1 MVDLYN
7 IFLAQNGL
15 EKIELRSLDCKDFYY
30 EEYLSNT
37 KIINVDK
44 VMKSLGSLLFVAYLL
59 GLTDLHY
66 DNIMISDDKFIAID
80 CETIFNLGK
89 KRSGENYDLG
99 QSVYGPFI
107 LPFRRVNNYLFS
119 GVGSEDRVFFE
130 NKDYILKVK
139 DTGMSLE
146 EVCTKEVSRSNS
158 SLQGFKLC
166 DYEDMI
172 VQAFTKSYL
181 YFINNRER
189 IIKEIDCV
197 ISNKNHRILKKS
209 TSEYIEA
216 LTKSYNP
223 FLMIDTSERIKF
235 FKNKKK
241 FDKTEIDALMDNFI
255 PTFFEEIKVDRAYYD
270 KFSKSD
276 LSVQIKLIKSSL
288 AFELFEKVG
297 GDKEN
302 NSFAYE
308 KDYYAYLYEELIDQ
322 GQESFWVD
330 IVNYKLNDKEIT
342 ELIKTPDTIYAGKSG
357 ICLFL
362 LEYAYRNNILAKETK
377 IHKLMDHIYASFLN
391 LVENKNSSCGI
402 YDGAAGIFYLVYS
415 YHKYTKALDIEK
427 LFSGLYTVISNV
439 KFDRQIDIISGQAG
453 LLKLLIFLW
462 DDGWK
467 DERIKDGISTIQ
479 NNLLS
484 EVKDM
489 DSFLEK
495 NKYLGYSHGLV
506 GIVSVLAQTY
516 PINKIPAIKEI
527 VEKLILYLESLMD
540 TEKGIPSTREKT
552 DYYNSWCH
560 GNSGILLGLFNIYKV
575 FKDDRILKLIKKL
588 LEILVEDS
596 AYNFKLCHGNLGN
609 FLICFNVASYF
620 DDFYYKD
627 LFRSKLDLLVR
638 KISKE
643 NFKYYNKNIM
653 VGISGLYYW
662 KMLDWDMQEKLDM
675 I

>member
-1 MVDLYN
+1 MSNETAGEHFTPREVIRLMVAILFDP
-7 IFLAQNGL
+7 
-15 EKIELRSLDCKDFYY
+15 DM
-30 EEYLSNT
+30 
-37 KIINVDK
+37 DK
-44 VMKSLGSLLFVAYLL
+44 
-59 GLTDLHY
+59 
-66 DNIMISDDKFIAID
+66 
-80 CETIFNLGK
+80 
-89 KRSGENYDLG
+89 
-99 QSVYGPFI
+99 
-107 LPFRRVNNYLFS
+107 
-119 GVGSEDRVFFE
+119 
-130 NKDYILKVK
+130 
-139 DTGMSLE
+139 
-146 EVCTKEVSRSNS
+146 
-158 SLQGFKLC
+158 
-166 DYEDMI
+166 
-172 VQAFTKSYL
+172 
-181 YFINNRER
+181 
-189 IIKEIDCV
+189 
-197 ISNKNHRILKKS
+197 
-209 TSEYIEA
+209 
-216 LTKSYNP
+216 
-223 FLMIDTSERIKF
+223 
-235 FKNKKK
+235 
-241 FDKTEIDALMDNFI
+241 
-255 PTFFEEIKVDRAYYD
+255 
-270 KFSKSD
+270 
-276 LSVQIKLIKSSL
+276 
-288 AFELFEKVG
+288 
-297 GDKEN
+297 
-302 NSFAYE
+302 
-308 KDYYAYLYEELIDQ
+308 
-322 GQESFWVD
+322 
-330 IVNYKLNDKEIT
+330 IT
-342 ELIKTPDTIYAGKSG
+342 EPS
-357 ICLFL
+357 FM
-362 LEYAYRNNILAKETK
+362 AK
-377 IHKLMDHIYASFLN
+377 L
-391 LVENKNSSCGI
+391 
-402 YDGAAGIFYLVYS
+402 YDPAAGIFYLVYS

-467 DERIKDGISTIQ
+467 DEKIKAGISTIQ

-484 EVKDM
+484 EVKDIKM
-489 DSFLEK
+489 YLEK

-662 KMLDWDMQEKLDM
+662 KMLDWDMQEKLD
-675 I
+675 II